1 MSLALRSV
9 LKLRFLCVQV
19 PMIRTSIMKGQNWR
33 KIAEEQRESFFG
45 AEAAAL
51 SEQRMRSMLKTL
63 EAMCDMQPDPAA
75 DKA

>member
-1 MSLALRSV
+1 
-9 LKLRFLCVQV
+9 
-19 PMIRTSIMKGQNWR
+19 MKGQNWR